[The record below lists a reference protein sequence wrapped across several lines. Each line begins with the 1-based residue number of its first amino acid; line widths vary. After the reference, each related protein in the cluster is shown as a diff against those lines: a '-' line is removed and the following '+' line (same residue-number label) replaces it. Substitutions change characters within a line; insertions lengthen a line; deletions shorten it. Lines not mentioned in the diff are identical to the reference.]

1 MFDVIFDSSNQS
13 GVEGWLRLSDWD
25 DDQGEEEDE
34 VGKVHFCCL
43 AL

>member
-1 MFDVIFDSSNQS
+1 MFDVIFDSSNQP
-13 GVEGWLRLSDWD
+13 GVEGRLCLSGWD